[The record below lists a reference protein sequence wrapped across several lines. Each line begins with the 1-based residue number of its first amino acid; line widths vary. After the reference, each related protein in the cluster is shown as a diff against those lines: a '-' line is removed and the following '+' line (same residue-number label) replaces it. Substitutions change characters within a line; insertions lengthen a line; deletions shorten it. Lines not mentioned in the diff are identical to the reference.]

1 MNAAMDIRAM
11 TRLAMML
18 LILLLTG
25 CASRFDLQ
33 SVESVPFKER
43 AITQEKDGVRVTAAV
58 PDKQETRELFGLS
71 LYKKLVQPVWIEI
84 ENMTDEVMGFLPF
97 SVDPDYHTPF
107 EIASLTPGDKKR
119 REAEQQLFRNSVSMW
134 VAPGQTRSGFVY
146 TNLDEGT
153 KAFTVDLFSDE
164 RNWGFTFFIQV
175 PGLAID
181 HQDVDFHA
189 IYAEEE
195 VSHITDPE
203 EFIATLEE
211 LPCCV
216 VDAKGKNT
224 GDPINIVVVGDPE
237 RLYYSIIRAGWD
249 ETETVTAASGWK
261 TAASFFTGGAYRY
274 SPVSSL
280 YLFGRR
286 QDVALQRIRENIHER
301 NHFRLWL
308 APMTFRG
315 QTVWVGQI
323 SRDIG
328 VRFSKKTITTHKIDP
343 DVDETREFL
352 VENLAYNQVLKQF
365 AYVGGVGET
374 PMDQPRGNL
383 TGDPWFT
390 DGMRVV
396 LWIPS
401 ELTDLDDIEY
411 LDWVSPVIGVSRP
424 INNQPAKR
432 TEP

>member
-1 MNAAMDIRAM
+1 VDAAMNMAVDIRTM
-11 TRLAMML
+11 TRPAT
-18 LILLLTG
+18 ILLVVLLGG
-25 CASRFDLQ
+25 CASSFDLMPL
-33 SVESVPFKER
+33 ESVPFTDR
-43 AITQEKDGVRVTAAV
+43 AITQEKDGIRVTAAV
-58 PDKQETRELFGLS
+58 PDKRETRELFGLS
-71 LYKKLVQPVWIEI
+71 LYRKRVQPVWIEI
-84 ENMTDEVMGFLPF
+84 ENMTGQAVGFLPF
-97 SVDPDYHTPF
+97 SVDADYHTPF
-107 EIASLTPGDKKR
+107 EIASLTPGDKNR

-153 KAFTVDLFSDE
+153 KAFNVDLFNDQ
-164 RNWGFTFFIQV
+164 RNWAFTFFIQV

-181 HQDVDFHA
+181 HYDVDFRA

-195 VSHITDPE
+195 ISHFTDPD
-203 EFIATLEE
+203 EFIAALEE

-216 VDAKGKNT
+216 VDAKGENT
-224 GDPINIVVVGDPE
+224 GDPLNIVVIGDPQD
-237 RLYYSIIRAGWD
+237 LYYSVIRAGWD

-308 APMTFRG
+308 APMTFEG

-328 VRFSKKTITTHKIDP
+328 VRFTRKTITTHKIDP

-352 VENLAYNQVLKQF
+352 VENLAYNQVLEQF
-365 AYVGGVGET
+365 AYVGGVGAT

-401 ELTDLDDIEY
+401 GLHDLDDIEY
-411 LDWVSPVIGVSRP
+411 LDWASPP
-424 INNQPAKR
+424 D
-432 TEP
+432 